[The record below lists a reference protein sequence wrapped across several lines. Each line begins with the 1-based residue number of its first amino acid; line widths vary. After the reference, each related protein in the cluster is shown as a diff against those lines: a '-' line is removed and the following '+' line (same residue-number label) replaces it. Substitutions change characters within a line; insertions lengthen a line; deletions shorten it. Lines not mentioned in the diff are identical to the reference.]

1 MPKTKTVLKR
11 VRQNEKRRLRNRV
24 NVSRYKTAVKKLE
37 TVIEANEAEA
47 AKELLPGVVATID
60 KAVSKNAL
68 TKNSGARKKSSLARR
83 VNALG

>member
-11 VRQNEKRRLRNRV
+11 ARQNEKRRLRNRA

-37 TVIEANEAEA
+37 TAIEANEAEA
-47 AKELLPGVVATID
+47 AKELLSGVVATID

-68 TKNSGARKKSSLARR
+68 TKNSAARKKSSLAKR

>member
-1 MPKTKTVLKR
+1 MPKTKSVLKR
-11 VRQNEKRRLRNRV
+11 DRQNEIRRLRNRA

-37 TVIEANEAEA
+37 TALESKDGEA
-47 AKELLPGVVATID
+47 AKKLLPDVVETID

-68 TKNSGARKKSSLARR
+68 SKNSASRKKSSLARR

>member
-1 MPKTKTVLKR
+1 VPKTKTVLKR
-11 VRQNEKRRLRNRV
+11 IRQNEKRRLRNRA

-37 TVIEANEAEA
+37 VAIEANEPYA
-47 AKELLPGVVATID
+47 AKELLPSVVATID

-68 TKNSGARKKSSLARR
+68 TKNSAARKKSSLARR

>member
-37 TVIEANEAEA
+37 TAIEANEAGA

-68 TKNSGARKKSSLARR
+68 AKNSAARKKSSLAKR

>member
-11 VRQNEKRRLRNRV
+11 NRQNEKRRIRNRV

-37 TVIEANEAEA
+37 AVIEANEAET
-47 AKELLPGVVATID
+47 AKGLLPSVVETID

-68 TKNSGARKKSSLARR
+68 TKNSASRKKSSLARR